1 MTKKEFSSFYTK
13 KVARFNEAKIAK
25 LMLDPGIIRNHS
37 KINSAITNAKVLI
50 DLQKNHAIFSYYF
63 PFFVGYKPIKNR
75 WKRQEDAPT
84 RTELSDQLSK
94 DLKNEDS
101 SL

>member
-1 MTKKEFSSFYTK
+1 MRVTKKAFSSFDPK

-37 KINSAITNAKVLI
+37 KINSAKVLI
-50 DLQKNHAIFSYYF
+50 DLQKKHASFSHYF
-63 PFFVGYKPIKNR
+63 PFFVGHKPIKNR
-75 WKRQEDAPT
+75 WKRQEDVPT